1 MLSSA
6 PDVLGNDGDHVEPV
20 GVNPVQLGEVV
31 IPASAGWSL
40 KLEASTMSGWE
51 LRRGAAASIDEVRPA
66 WDKSQATT
74 GKTASLPPNP
84 YLSPRLSDIKCLQNP
99 IMGSTLCKTHVDYT
113 WLIHGDQD
121 MYFLDL
127 FF

>member
-1 MLSSA
+1 MPANEISAKLTFMLSSA

-51 LRRGAAASIDEVRPA
+51 L
-66 WDKSQATT
+66 
-74 GKTASLPPNP
+74 
-84 YLSPRLSDIKCLQNP
+84 
-99 IMGSTLCKTHVDYT
+99 
-113 WLIHGDQD
+113 
-121 MYFLDL
+121 
-127 FF
+127 

>member
-6 PDVLGNDGDHVEPV
+6 PDVLGDDGDHAEPV

-51 LRRGAAASIDEVRPA
+51 LWRGAAASIDKVRPA
-66 WDKSQATT
+66 
-74 GKTASLPPNP
+74 
-84 YLSPRLSDIKCLQNP
+84 
-99 IMGSTLCKTHVDYT
+99 
-113 WLIHGDQD
+113 
-121 MYFLDL
+121 
-127 FF
+127 